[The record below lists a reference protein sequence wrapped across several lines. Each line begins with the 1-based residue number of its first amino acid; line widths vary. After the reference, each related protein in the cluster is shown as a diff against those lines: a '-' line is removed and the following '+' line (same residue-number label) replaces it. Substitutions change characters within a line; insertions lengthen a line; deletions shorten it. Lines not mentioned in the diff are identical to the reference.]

1 MIELCVQK
9 VLNWYLLIFI
19 IFKAKGNL
27 TFGMYDVQSCLTKPK
42 QSKEYIYIY
51 IYAKDMRIKHDSNSK
66 RVERFKTHPSNPT
79 L

>member
-51 IYAKDMRIKHDSNSK
+51 IYMP
-66 RVERFKTHPSNPT
+66 KT
-79 L
+79 

>member
-9 VLNWYLLIFI
+9 VLNWYLLVFI
-19 IFKAKGNL
+19 IFKAKGKL
-27 TFGMYDVQSCLTKPK
+27 TFGMYDVQSCLIKPK
-42 QSKEYIYIY
+42 QSKEY